1 MPYRRLPKTD
11 AARLRALKT
20 VLDSNDLYTV
30 RNRFVDWQTINRA
43 RPAYDRL
50 LTASEQ
56 YRLACSAR
64 VRGVGKID
72 KLQRNASMYVSHF
85 LQVLMMAV
93 ERGEIKRSA
102 LKLYGMDE
110 GTSTLPNMKSIGG
123 LLRWGRLAVEGEK
136 ARVKQGGRPIYNP
149 TIGMVSTHI
158 DIFNDCYQQQKRLKD
173 NIGRALESLKRI
185 RPEVDDVIL
194 ELWNQIEAHFKDEP
208 PETRFDMCRK
218 FGVVY
223 YYRKGEYT
231 PTPNPSR
238 SEGLDM
244 P

>member
-43 RPAYDRL
+43 QPAYDRL

-64 VRGVGKID
+64 VRGVGRID

-93 ERGEIKRSA
+93 ERGEIKKAA
-102 LKLYGMDE
+102 LKLYGLAED
-110 GTSTLPNMKSIGG
+110 TSTLPNIKTAEG
-123 LLRWGRLAVEGEK
+123 LLHWGRLAVEGEK

-149 TIGMVSTHI
+149 TVGMVSTH
-158 DIFNDCYQQQKRLKD
+158 
-173 NIGRALESLKRI
+173 
-185 RPEVDDVIL
+185 VDEIIL

-223 YYRKGEYT
+223 YYRKNENKVLEEKGEK
-231 PTPNPSR
+231 
-238 SEGLDM
+238 E
-244 P
+244 

>member
-123 LLRWGRLAVEGEK
+123 ILRWGRLAVEGEK